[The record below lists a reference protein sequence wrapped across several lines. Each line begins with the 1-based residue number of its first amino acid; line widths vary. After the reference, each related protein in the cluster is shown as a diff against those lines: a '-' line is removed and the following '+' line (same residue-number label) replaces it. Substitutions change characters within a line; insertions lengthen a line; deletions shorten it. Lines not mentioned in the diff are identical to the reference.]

1 MSLSKIPSVGLVELP
16 ELGLFDAEGKNRAS
30 IRKGTALISKQVLL
44 SDLQAKGFDAQ
55 LINLKRGE
63 EEIEYGHVKWGE
75 TELAKIYLGTDIK
88 SLDPQ
93 AYDVWGLTSNFSQ
106 HRELVKIAIQHLSSQ
121 GKPVVIGGSDAFA
134 NPHLYL
140 QAGASAV
147 VLDQSGATNAS
158 ILDYVLGKIPRK
170 TLSEVVLKDGTIVPR
185 KLPALSPEDW
195 ALPDISVVKQCL
207 GDEYWSL
214 EFPRELS
221 PIGSVFTDIGCDRHC
236 DFCQTPK
243 YRLGYRAMSPK
254 RALEW
259 FELQKKAGAGSVIG
273 SSDQFLGRIIKKG
286 GREDILEIM
295 KGIRELEIAVLWP
308 NGLELKKATLGKGIN
323 RGMINFTPDEELINA
338 LWGWN
343 GKSGCFHA
351 YIPAERPIAGREN
364 YSKLLPWREHCEILK
379 TIVRTG
385 VPHLTYGLIIG
396 FEDESEETLLR
407 LEEAILNIYH
417 ELLEIN
423 PKLNFQVSPFSIF
436 PIPGTPQW
444 DQLQTSG
451 LLEFDDPT
459 IFGGLWTP
467 SVNTRYLSYK
477 DISRWQ
483 IRLLQ
488 IGSIEGRTHFINTD
502 FSNKTTSLANNA
514 H

>member
-1 MSLSKIPSVGLVELP
+1 MSYAQTPSVGLVELP
-16 ELGLFDAEGKNRAS
+16 ELGLFDNNGKNRAS
-30 IRKGTALISKQVLL
+30 VRKGTALISKQVLL
-44 SDLQAKGFDAQ
+44 ADLQAKGFDAQ
-55 LINLKRGE
+55 LINLKKGQQ
-63 EEIEYGHVKWGE
+63 EIEYGQVCWGE
-75 TELAKIYLGTDIK
+75 TELAKVYLGTDIK

-93 AYDVWGLTSNFSQ
+93 AFDVWGLTSNFSQ
-106 HRELVKIAIQHLSSQ
+106 HRELVQLAIQHLSSQ

-134 NPHLYL
+134 NPQFYL
-140 QAGASAV
+140 NAGASAV
-147 VLDQSGATNAS
+147 VLDQSGATNAA
-158 ILDYVLGKIPRK
+158 ILDHVLGKTPREN
-170 TLSEVVLKDGTIVPR
+170 LSEVALKDGSIIPR
-185 KLPALSPEDW
+185 RLAALSPEEW

-243 YRLGYRAMSPK
+243 YRLGYRAMSPQ

-259 FELQKKAGAGSVIG
+259 FALQKQAGAGSVIG
-273 SSDQFLGRIIKKG
+273 SSDQFLGRVIKQG

-295 KGIRELEIAVLWP
+295 RGIRELGIAVLWP

-323 RGMINFTPDEELINA
+323 RGPINFTPDEELINA

-343 GKSGCFHA
+343 GKTGCYHA
-351 YIPAERPIAGREN
+351 YIPAERPLAGREN
-364 YSKLLPWREHCEILK
+364 YSKLLPWQEHCEMLK

-396 FEDESEETLLR
+396 FEDESEESLLR
-407 LEEAILNIYH
+407 LEEAIL
-417 ELLEIN
+417 ELYQSLLAIN
-423 PKLNFQVSPFSIF
+423 PQLNFQVSPFSIF

-444 DQLQTSG
+444 NQLQSSG
-451 LLEFDDPT
+451 LLEFNDPT

-467 SVNTRYLSYK
+467 SVNTRHLSYK
-477 DISRWQ
+477 EISKWQ

-502 FSNKTTSLANNA
+502 FSNKTFSSVSSA